1 MPRIKLDMGVFDD
14 DDVISISQTIVKHLI
29 EKEFKPT
36 GLNFRIDVHFY
47 EDEKSDSP
55 NYGETRDDD
64 RYWDY
69 DEER

>member
-1 MPRIKLDMGVFDD
+1 MPRIKLDMGVLDND
-14 DDVISISQTIVKHLI
+14 NATSISKTIVKHLI
-29 EKEFKPT
+29 EKEFNPT
-36 GLNFRIDVHFY
+36 GLHFRIDVHFY

-64 RYWDY
+64 SYWDY